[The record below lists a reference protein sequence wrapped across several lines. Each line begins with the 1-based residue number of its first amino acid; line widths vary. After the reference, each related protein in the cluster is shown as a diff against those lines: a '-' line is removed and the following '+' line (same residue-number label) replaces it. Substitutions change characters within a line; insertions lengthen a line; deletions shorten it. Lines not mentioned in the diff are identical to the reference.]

1 MCHNKSLSRLSRKFK
16 MPFVNAARY
25 AFSVYAVPTALTS
38 LLMLVFGVSL
48 LLRRPSRLTAAF
60 FGMTAAASL
69 WLFAFTFMYCAAEE
83 RLALFWA
90 RAAYSGVPLIAP
102 AIYQFTVE
110 MLRIGGKRRT
120 HALIGWMLG
129 VVFVTLA
136 VPTPLLVT
144 RVQHF
149 WWGFYPRY
157 GGQLTIP
164 FLVFFFGYLV
174 AALGEFVVAYPAAKG
189 VERKRIRMMIFAF
202 AIAYLGCVDYLP
214 KFGVPVYPIGYL
226 PIMAFVFIAAVAF
239 RRYDIV
245 AISPSLAAREVIGTM
260 ADALFV
266 CNREGQ
272 IQLANPAA
280 ERLLGYGE
288 NELIGR
294 RLEDLLVKDDDAFS
308 SSLRRRTV
316 RMEEHVFQGKN
327 GQRVELMISIAP
339 VVDDGEAA
347 GAIMI
352 GRDMRERKEA
362 ERQIRRALTL
372 LESTLECTADGIL
385 VVGSGGRV
393 LSYNQRFIDM
403 WRIPPNLLAMSDD
416 RVITSHIL
424 EQLNDPDEYLR
435 TVEALYQQPQ
445 AESFDLLEFKDGRR
459 FERYSIGRAVE
470 GVTAMR
476 VWSFRDVTARFAAES
491 ALRDSEL
498 RYRLLFE
505 QNAAGVCVTTF
516 EGIVT
521 DCNSTFAVMLGC
533 NRADLVGQTMT
544 EFYVRPVEREE
555 LASLLRDV
563 STLNSVE
570 VEMRR
575 RDGSSVWVLK
585 NLTLSGDR
593 IHSTVV
599 DISDRKRAEEQIEFH
614 AYHDVLTNLPNRKLF
629 MDRLSQALTRCRRYG
644 KALAVMFV
652 DLDHFKTINDTLGHT
667 AGDELLLEMSRRLRA
682 CIRDEDTVAR
692 IGGDEFTII
701 LSELRHPE
709 DAANVAEKMLELVQR
724 PMTIGETPVETS
736 ASIGI
741 ALYPVDG
748 QDAEALLRN
757 ADSAMYRAK
766 EAGRNTYQLCT
777 DEMKRRAVERLS
789 LESRLRRAVHDGEL
803 LLHYQPQISLV
814 TGKVIAV
821 EALVRWNDP
830 ERGIVHPSSF
840 IPLAEESR
848 LIVPIGEWVLRT
860 ACRQMRAWRDSGI
873 DVGSVAVNLS
883 PRQFQ
888 QHDLVTVVQRT
899 LEQTGLDGGALEIE
913 ITESTAMQNAE
924 VSLEVLHALRN
935 LGVGI
940 SLDDFGTGYSSLNYL
955 KRFPITC
962 VKIDR
967 QFIRD
972 VETSDGDSA
981 IVSAVIGISRNL
993 HLRVV
998 AEGVETTEQ
1007 AVFLRRRKCDAAQG
1021 YLFSRPVSAER
1032 VPSVVAQYPEHRRQ
1046 SGPWLS
1052 VTPR

>member
-1 MCHNKSLSRLSRKFK
+1 VSIID
-16 MPFVNAARY
+16 AARY
-25 AFSVYAVPTALTS
+25 SFSVYAVPTAITS
-38 LLMLVFGVSL
+38 LLMLVFGASL

-60 FGMTAAASL
+60 FGMTASVAL
-69 WLFAFTFMYCAAEE
+69 WLCAFTFMYCADDE
-83 RLALFWA
+83 RVALFWA
-90 RAAYSGVPLIAP
+90 RMAYAGVPLIACS
-102 AIYQFTVE
+102 IYQFTVE
-110 MLRIGGKRRT
+110 MLHIGRQRRT
-120 HALIGWMLG
+120 HALMGWMLG

-157 GGQLTIP
+157 GGDLTIP
-164 FLVFFFGYLV
+164 FLVYFFGYLV
-174 AALGEFVVAYPAAKG
+174 AALAEFVIAFPAARG
-189 VERKRIRMMIFAF
+189 VERQRIRLMIAAF

-214 KFGVPVYPIGYL
+214 KFGVAVYPIGYL
-226 PIMAFVFIAAVAF
+226 PLMAFVCIAAFTF

-245 AISPSLAAREVIGTM
+245 AITPSLAAREIIGTM

-266 CNREGQ
+266 CDRGGQ
-272 IQLANPAA
+272 IQLANAAA

-294 RLEDLLVKDDDAFS
+294 RLEDLLVKDDEAFS

-316 RMEEHVFQGKN
+316 RTEEHVFAGKN
-327 GQRVELMISIAP
+327 GERVELTISIAP

-385 VVGSGGRV
+385 VIGSGGRV

-403 WRIPPNLLAMSDD
+403 WRIPPNLVAMTDD
-416 RVITSHIL
+416 RVITSYIL
-424 EQLNDPDEYLR
+424 EQLNDPDDYLR
-435 TVEALYQQPQ
+435 TIDTLYQQPQ

-470 GVTAMR
+470 GVAAMR

-491 ALRDSEL
+491 ALRESEL

-505 QNAAGVCVTTF
+505 QNAAGVCVTTPD
-516 EGIVT
+516 GLVV
-521 DCNSTFAVMLGC
+521 DCNSTFAAMLGC
-533 NRADLVGQTMT
+533 NRTDLIGHVMSD
-544 EFYVRPVEREE
+544 FYARPVEREE
-555 LASLLRDV
+555 LASLLRDAT
-563 STLNSVE
+563 TLNSVE

-575 RDGSSVWVLK
+575 HDGSSVWVLK

-644 KALAVMFV
+644 KSLAVMFV
-652 DLDHFKTINDTLGHT
+652 DLDHFKSVNDTLGHT

-682 CIRDEDTVAR
+682 CIRDDDTVAR
-692 IGGDEFTII
+692 LGGDEFTII

-709 DAANVAEKMLELVQR
+709 DAANVAEKILESIEQPLS
-724 PMTIGETPVETS
+724 IAETPIEIS

-748 QDAEALLRN
+748 HDAEALLRN

-803 LLHYQPQISLV
+803 LLHYQPQVSLI
-814 TGKVIAV
+814 TGKIIAV

-848 LIVPIGEWVLRT
+848 LIVPLGEWVLRT
-860 ACRQMRAWRDSGI
+860 ACEQMRAWRDSGV

-888 QHDLVTVVQRT
+888 QHDLVALVRRT
-899 LEQTGLDGGALEIE
+899 LHETGLDGSALEIE

-924 VSLEVLHALRN
+924 VSLEVLHALRA

-967 QFIRD
+967 LFVRD
-972 VETSDGDSA
+972 VETSDGDAA

-1021 YLFSRPVSAER
+1021 YLFSRPVSAEKI
-1032 VPSVVAQYPEHRRQ
+1032 PGLIEQHPEHRRQ
-1046 SGPWLS
+1046 SGPWLH
-1052 VTPR
+1052 V